1 MPSCRMA
8 FLGKDGISKH
18 KEEKAM
24 VYQYLVM
31 KKKCLMEALELLDGK
46 LPELLEP
53 WEMEVAWML
62 IRDAAEYHG
71 RCYGRKGGCLP
82 VADTDGALGSALPR
96 MEA

>member
-1 MPSCRMA
+1 
-8 FLGKDGISKH
+8 
-18 KEEKAM
+18 M

-31 KKKCLMEALELLDGK
+31 KKKCLMGAMELLDGK

-82 VADTDGALGSALPR
+82 VADTDGGLDGCPVEGALGSALPR